1 MPSLAAYPGM
11 LERDRR
17 RRGFT
22 VGQVAWRLG
31 ISPAEYRSLEAGE
44 PIHGFE
50 TWDRICKLYAWPQRF
65 LGD

>member
-1 MPSLAAYPGM
+1 MFSDM

-31 ISPAEYRSLEAGE
+31 VSPRECRGLEAGRSL
-44 PIHGFE
+44 PTFE
-50 TWDRICKLYAWPQRF
+50 TWDRVCKLYWWS
-65 LGD
+65 